1 MLRNIAFTAL
11 TCSIFASAQSAM
23 AQTACAP
30 RDQMIAKL
38 QSSYGEDRMGAGLRG
53 EASLFEVWASADSGT
68 WTILVTDTE
77 GVSCIMA
84 SGDTWLD
91 MPTVPA
97 ALGAPA

>member
-1 MLRNIAFTAL
+1 
-11 TCSIFASAQSAM
+11 
-23 AQTACAP
+23 
-30 RDQMIAKL
+30 MISKL
-38 QSSYGEDRMGAGLRG
+38 ETSYGESRMGAGLRG
-53 EASLFEVWASADSGT
+53 QASLFEVWASADSGT

-77 GVSCIMA
+77 GISCVMA